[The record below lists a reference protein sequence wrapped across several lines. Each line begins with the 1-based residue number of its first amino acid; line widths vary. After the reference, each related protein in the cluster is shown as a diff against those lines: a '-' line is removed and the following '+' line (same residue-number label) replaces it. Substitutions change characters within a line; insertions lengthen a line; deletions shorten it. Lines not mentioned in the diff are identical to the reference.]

1 MSSSA
6 QTLASRIKLGWNMG
20 NSMEAVLKNS
30 DGSYLKL
37 DGVAPENSW
46 GNASISNELML
57 RVKQSGFDAVR
68 LPLSWDQ
75 YADAYTAKIDPAW
88 LNRVKTAVQ
97 LAINNGLYVLI
108 NIHWDGGWLENNV
121 NSQSQSL
128 VNDKQRAYWSQIAT
142 ALRDFDEKLLFASA
156 NEPAVENAS
165 QMDVLLSYHQTFIDA
180 VRATGGKNTYRVL
193 VIQEPS
199 TSAERT
205 YQLMNKL
212 PRDSQANK
220 LMVEVHSYTPDQFT
234 LVTEPQD
241 WGFTAYPFYYWGSGN
256 HSNSDTQHN
265 PTWGEEMD
273 IDKEFNY
280 MKEKFTSKGIPVIL
294 GEFSAMRRNDQVSAS
309 ERALHFKS
317 RAYWHK
323 TITQKALQYGL
334 VPFYWDV
341 GDSKGKFGSGLFDR
355 DQDTRNEAS
364 NNTLV
369 DIETMNALK
378 AGAGK

>member
-6 QTLASRIKLGWNMG
+6 QTLASKIKLGWNMG

-75 YADAYTAKIDPAW
+75 YADASTAKIDPAW

-108 NIHWDGGWLENNV
+108 NIHWDGGRLENNV

-193 VIQEPS
+193 VIQGPS

-220 LMVEVHSYTPDQFT
+220 LMVEVHSYTPYQFT
-234 LVTEPQD
+234 LMTEPQD
-241 WGFTAYPFYYWGSGN
+241 WGYTAYPFYYWGSGN

-309 ERALHFKS
+309 ERA
-317 RAYWHK
+317 
-323 TITQKALQYGL
+323 
-334 VPFYWDV
+334 
-341 GDSKGKFGSGLFDR
+341 
-355 DQDTRNEAS
+355 
-364 NNTLV
+364 TL
-369 DIETMNALK
+369 
-378 AGAGK
+378 